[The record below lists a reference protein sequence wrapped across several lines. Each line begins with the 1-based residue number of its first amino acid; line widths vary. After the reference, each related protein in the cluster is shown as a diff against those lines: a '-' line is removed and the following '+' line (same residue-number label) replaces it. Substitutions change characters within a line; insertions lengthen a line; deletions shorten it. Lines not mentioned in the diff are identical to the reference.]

1 MPGFSL
7 LTCDMNGMDCRDEMR
22 LLLGLAPLVQ
32 AGGLL
37 VVTLKLPAKVSE
49 AHAAKL
55 QGECVAILEGGSD
68 GSSGGG
74 GVDGGGGGGGGVGGG
89 GAATGAFRVCGS
101 FWLLAN
107 RNSERTLVAVKREVR
122 R

>member
-1 MPGFSL
+1 
-7 LTCDMNGMDCRDEMR
+7 MNGMDCRDEMR

-55 QGECVAILEGGSD
+55 QGECVAVLLVLQGS
-68 GSSGGG
+68 
-74 GVDGGGGGGGGVGGG
+74 
-89 GAATGAFRVCGS
+89 RVYGRLFTCCH
-101 FWLLAN
+101 LLL
-107 RNSERTLVAVKREVR
+107 SQRTHCWWKFV
-122 R
+122 